1 MTCPLCRQRLLRRRE
16 HPFDLWVC
24 AACDGRAATVAT
36 LRRGIRHDYLHD
48 AWQRAIGAAPSAGRR
63 CPGCSAATDLVP
75 TAGPEIDVC
84 RRCQLMWFDAGELD
98 ALPVRD
104 ADGLAAE
111 QWQDELRRMQR
122 RREDSEFYARILS
135 RRSFVG
141 PF

>member
-1 MTCPLCRQRLLRRRE
+1 M
-16 HPFDLWVC
+16 
-24 AACDGRAATVAT
+24 

-48 AWQRAIGAAPSAGRR
+48 AWQRAIGAARSAGRR

-75 TAGPEIDVC
+75 TAGPEFDVC